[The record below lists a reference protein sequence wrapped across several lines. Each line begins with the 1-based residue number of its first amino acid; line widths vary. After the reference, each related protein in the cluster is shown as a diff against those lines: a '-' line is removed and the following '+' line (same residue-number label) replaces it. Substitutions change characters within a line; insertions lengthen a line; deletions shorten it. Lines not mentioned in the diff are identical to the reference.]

1 MQNYNQKIENICV
14 LRTSSLGD
22 ICNMLPFIYTLRRE
36 YPKAKI
42 SWVIGKNEA
51 SFLEKIDGVEFI
63 TFDKSNTF
71 KSYLSIAKRLTKIK
85 YDIMFIMQVSLRA
98 NIISLFINSEIK
110 LGYDSIRSSD
120 LHSLFSNKKIQSSSH
135 THVVDVFLSFLN
147 ILNIEKNSLDFVHID
162 ISNDGSVYEW
172 AFEIFLLKLSPGGI
186 LILEGGTEER
196 DSVEWMSK
204 YNKPPIQAVI
214 ERFKETW
221 NIQVVKDFPG
231 LTIATKKV

>member
-1 MQNYNQKIENICV
+1 
-14 LRTSSLGD
+14 
-22 ICNMLPFIYTLRRE
+22 ML
-36 YPKAKI
+36 
-42 SWVIGKNEA
+42 NEIH
-51 SFLEKIDGVEFI
+51 SIITKEK
-63 TFDKSNTF
+63 
-71 KSYLSIAKRLTKIK
+71 
-85 YDIMFIMQVSLRA
+85 
-98 NIISLFINSEIK
+98 
-110 LGYDSIRSSD
+110 IRSSYILNNYGEIIYNFVRKKRPDNCLEIGVLDGYSTIFIAQALVDNDFGKLNSYD
-120 LHSLFSNKKIQSSSH
+120 LFENYEYKNSKYN
-135 THVVDVFLSFLN
+135 DVKNRLEKLN
-147 ILNIEKNSLDFVHID
+147 LDSRVNLKHGDAYSIVENIEKNSLDFVHID